1 LQKFIAEFKMP
12 KLAIFLTYLRGGGVE
27 RVIINL
33 ARGFVEQGLSVDL
46 VLVREEGSFMSL
58 LPPEVRV
65 VNLEGKRLIS
75 SLPALVRYLQQSKP
89 VALLSAMQDINI
101 VALWSRRLAGVSTR
115 VVVSVHNTVSQESQ
129 NSTQWKRR
137 FAPQL
142 ARWFYPW
149 ADAIVTV
156 SQGSANDLVRLGLS
170 SERIRVIY
178 NPVVTPE
185 LFEKAREPLAHPWF
199 EPDLPPVVLGVG
211 RLEKQKDFPTL
222 IRAFAQV
229 QQQRPA
235 RLMILGEGKERPYLE
250 ALVQELGLGENVALP
265 GFVANPFA
273 YMARAAVF
281 VLSSLFEG
289 LPTVLIEAL
298 AVGTRVVST
307 DCESGPAEILSNG
320 QYGKL
325 VPVGDINAMAEAILR
340 SLEEPPNSEA
350 LQRRAAEFSLEKAVT
365 QYRQVLQV
373 G

>member
-1 LQKFIAEFKMP
+1 MP
-12 KLAIFLTYLRGGGVE
+12 DVAIFITYLHGGGVE
-27 RVIINL
+27 RVLVNL

-46 VLVREEGSFMSL
+46 VLVKAEGVFLSL
-58 LPPEVRV
+58 IPPEVRV

-75 SLPALVRYLQQSKP
+75 SLPNLVHYLQQNKP
-89 VALLSAMQDINI
+89 TALLSTMQDINL

-129 NSTQWKRR
+129 NSTQFKRR
-137 FAPQL
+137 FAPYL

-156 SQGSANDLVRLGLS
+156 SQGAAEDLVRLGLS
-170 SERIRVIY
+170 SERIKVIY

-185 LFEKAREPLAHPWF
+185 LFEKANQPVDHPWF
-199 EPDLPPVVLGVG
+199 DPGSPPVILGVG

-222 IRAFAQV
+222 IRSFAQV

-250 ALVQELGLGENVALP
+250 ALVQEMGLGENVSLP
-265 GFVANPFA
+265 GFVSNPYA

-289 LPTVLIEAL
+289 LPTVLIEAM
-298 AVGTRVVST
+298 AGGTKVVST

-325 VPVGDINAMAEAILR
+325 VGVGDIKGLAEAII
-340 SLEEPPNSEA
+340 STLESPSDSEA
-350 LQRRAAEFSLEKAVT
+350 LRCRASEFSLEKALT
-365 QYRQVLQV
+365 QYRQVLHID
-373 G
+373 